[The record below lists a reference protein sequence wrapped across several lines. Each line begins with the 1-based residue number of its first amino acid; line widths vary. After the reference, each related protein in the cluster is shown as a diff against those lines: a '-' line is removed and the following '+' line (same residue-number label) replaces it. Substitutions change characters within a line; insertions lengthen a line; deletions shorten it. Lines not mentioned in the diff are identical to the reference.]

1 MRTMFPVEGRVLSQ
15 VTQIAAV
22 EVQSGSQFATYVTPA
37 VPISQEA
44 SQVTGISMTDGTMTV
59 NGQVVQL
66 VSIQVAVKRMIH
78 WLEKFQNVCLVAHNC
93 HCFYFPILV
102 SILVNNDTIDTFYEC
117 ALIDSLSIFRTL
129 YPKQSLKQ
137 VNLVLQ
143 LLGETYNAHN
153 AIADMAALRKLL
165 QFVNLPSKDLKTYS
179 FSLLALSN
187 NMAFNIAKAQNYPTL
202 SQLISCGDI

>member
-1 MRTMFPVEGRVLSQ
+1 M
-15 VTQIAAV
+15 
-22 EVQSGSQFATYVTPA
+22 
-37 VPISQEA
+37 
-44 SQVTGISMTDGTMTV
+44 
-59 NGQVVQL
+59 QL

-137 VNLVLQ
+137 VDLVLQ

-202 SQLISCGDI
+202 SQLISCGVI